1 MVYGQEKLFP
11 DEKHLHNF
19 LEELEWAWT
28 LEEMSAKQIAKTLKF
43 GEPEPEGYPNLK
55 PYHVYYFVQRYGKEW
70 GMEPRRKLKKKEE
83 EQQTEV
89 KNGVPYTSDMPY
101 EVANYLRGK
110 GLLVE

>member
-89 KNGVPYTSDMPY
+89 KIGVPHATDMPF
-101 EVANYLRGK
+101 EVVNYLRGK
-110 GLLVE
+110 GWLLE